1 MFYGYYTNQIDIDI
15 VFQIRHTMYPT
26 CFPFTQCHH
35 VLLSLFAPISYT
47 HPYLSYHT
55 VHTPNQCMFRLFQPQ
70 LQPLYMQYGVD
81 QTRFFLMS
89 EVNFGSDG
97 DFSHEKLAR
106 RVNTNLANELGNLCQ
121 RTLSMVY
128 KNCNKAIPII
138 SSTSTTAST
147 NSDDDH
153 PLTEEDTTLLSKA
166 RSLRHTCAEAIS
178 QQQIHRYVEAIT
190 SIVWDANKYIDEME
204 PWALKQTDLDRMKTV
219 LYVILEVL
227 RVVAI
232 LYQPLIPASAN
243 EILDQLAVPTEER
256 GFEDL
261 EKGGV
266 RMGEAIEKPV
276 PIFPRID
283 LDEIEDSG

>member
-1 MFYGYYTNQIDIDI
+1 
-15 VFQIRHTMYPT
+15 
-26 CFPFTQCHH
+26 
-35 VLLSLFAPISYT
+35 
-47 HPYLSYHT
+47 
-55 VHTPNQCMFRLFQPQ
+55 
-70 LQPLYMQYGVD
+70 
-81 QTRFFLMS
+81 MS

-138 SSTSTTAST
+138 PGTVMGMGTST

-153 PLTEEDTTLLSKA
+153 FFAKEDTTLLSKA

-204 PWALKQTDLDRMKTV
+204 PWALKQTDPDRMKTV

-232 LYQPLIPASAN
+232 LYQPLIPVSAN
-243 EILDQLAVPTEER
+243 EILDQLAVPREER
-256 GFEDL
+256 SFEDL

-266 RMGEAIEKPV
+266 GMGEAIEKPV

-283 LDEIEDSG
+283 LDEIEDS